1 MNIQTIVNSDYQN
14 YEQILITI
22 VRTLPPNRAEQLV
35 DFARFLD
42 AQRLT
47 EQLTQT
53 ESSAE
58 IEADNAQWDAL
69 LSTDSG
75 QTLLEKLAG
84 EALVEYRA
92 GKTRPMTFND
102 NGRIVP
108 G

>member
-1 MNIQTIVNSDYQN
+1 MKIQTIVNSDYQT

-22 VRTLPPNRAEQLV
+22 VRTLPPNRVEQLV

-47 EQLTQT
+47 EQLAQT
-53 ESSAE
+53 ESRAE
-58 IEADNAQWDAL
+58 IEADNAHWDAL

-84 EALVEYRA
+84 EALAEYRA
-92 GKTRPMTFND
+92 GNTRPMTFND
-102 NGRIVP
+102 NGRIIP
-108 G
+108 E